1 MLAQEGQDVAFEGD
15 GEGRWGGGGRG
26 FRGGV
31 RGRAVPGDDAQGRE
45 QDAPPVVARAFAQ
58 DDLESV
64 VGARGEQGPVIGPVG
79 EGADAQKEL
88 GPVGHARGGKDGLAP
103 IQQGRPVVEDEGT
116 GVVVG
121 GGGLEEGQQG
131 VPDPELHGL
140 VLGTVAVSQ
149 DVEAEHLR
157 RRVGPGR
164 EQGQQDQERQGG
176 EEKQDRSFHGDS
188 MAKGEGRQTLS

>member
-1 MLAQEGQDVAFEGD
+1 MLAQKRQDVAFEGD

-26 FRGGV
+26 LRGGV
-31 RGRAVPGDDAQGRE
+31 WGSSVPGDDAQRRE
-45 QDAPPVVARAFAQ
+45 QNAPPVVARALAQ
-58 DDLESV
+58 DDLEGV
-64 VGARGEQGPVIGPVG
+64 IGARGEQGPVIGPVG
-79 EGADAQKEL
+79 EGADAQEEL
-88 GPVGHARGGKDGLAP
+88 GPVGDAGVGEDGLAP
-103 IQQGRPVVEDEGT
+103 IQQDRPVVEDEGT

-131 VPDPELHGL
+131 VPDSELHGL
-140 VLGTVAVSQ
+140 VLLSVAVGQ
-149 DVEAEHLR
+149 DVEAQHLR

-164 EQGQQDQERQGG
+164 EQGQQGQERQGG